1 MKRVIKTTAI
11 AVVSL
16 GLAAALSAPALASAS
31 ARSADPITDLLGGAA
46 GGSLLGGGLLGG
58 GGKGGPVGPVGGG
71 IGGGAGGLL
80 GGGGGKSPVAGGG
93 KSGPLGGITGGGMG
107 SLMGG
112 GGKGGQNPLMA
123 LTGPLNALM
132 RSKSP
137 IDGLTRSVD
146 GASGSLDGTTRRLT
160 PQYNLRNGL
169 PLGDLSGAAGVDTG
183 GKGFTAAGTPP
194 LEMGVLDG
202 REVLGVA
209 HKDNPM
215 DGVFASLSQR
225 AMGISAAPM
234 LEPVTKG
241 TVPSVFDHLA
251 NYTEHAGTMADSV
264 TQNLSSHPLSPTLM
278 GPTEAVKGAMPDILG
293 SELAPVVG
301 PAQRQ
306 PMRGTAGAEIVSVD
320 EVAPL
325 VEGAATKVTDP
336 SSTATLNEA
345 IGRISQTAT
354 GALSGLAAK

>member
-46 GGSLLGGGLLGG
+46 GGGAGGLLGGKGGPAGGLLGG
-58 GGKGGPVGPVGGG
+58 GLGGGKGGP
-71 IGGGAGGLL
+71 AGGLL
-80 GGGGGKSPVAGGG
+80 GGGGAG
-93 KSGPLGGITGGGMG
+93 GPLGGATGGGGAG
-107 SLMGG
+107 SLLGGG
-112 GGKGGQNPLMA
+112 GGKGGQSPLMA
-123 LTGPLNALM
+123 LAGPLNALM

-137 IDGLTRSVD
+137 IDGLTRSMD
-146 GASGSLDGTTRRLT
+146 GATGSLDGTTRRLT
-160 PQYNLRNGL
+160 PQYSLRNGL

-209 HKDNPM
+209 HRDDPM
-215 DGVFASLSQR
+215 PGVFASISQR
-225 AMGISAAPM
+225 AKNISAAPM

-251 NYTEHAGTMADSV
+251 NYTDHTGTMADSV
-264 TQNLSSHPLSPTLM
+264 TQNVASHALSQTLM
-278 GPTEAVKGAMPDILG
+278 GPTEAVKGAMPDVLG
-293 SELAPVVG
+293 GELAPVVG

-306 PMRGTAGAEIVSVD
+306 PMRGAAGAEIVSVD

-325 VEGAATKVTDP
+325 VEGAAMKATDP
-336 SSTATLNEA
+336 SGTATLNET

-354 GALSGLAAK
+354 TALTGLAAK